1 MTPVVATLA
10 IVDYG
15 IVALYVGLVI
25 AIGLYYA
32 GRQSTSGDFFLAR
45 RSLGRWPLALSLT
58 GTLVTAAVY
67 LGLPSAAYEQG
78 LKCLVVP
85 LAVWIAVPVL
95 VGFVLPIFRGLGVAT
110 LHEYLELRFDG
121 RVRLLASMALVAW
134 RLVWLAAMIALPG
147 RALCMA
153 AGWDLAPGWLALAL
167 VGVTI
172 LYVVAGG
179 MKAAVWTDVVQ
190 VAAMFAGGLVV
201 IGAVWSHLDGG
212 PQRVLEVAGGLGR
225 LSPADFTFDAQRAW
239 SLWGA
244 LPHWLLVALAFY
256 TADQVTAQRL
266 LSTKSVDAARTTF
279 VAHALAISLLQA
291 LLIYL
296 GLCLLAYY
304 HDHPQTM
311 RPEWVANV
319 DNLTGEPMRGPDGRP
334 LIAGGRP
341 WTPATL
347 EELVRQ
353 KRLLKPNS
361 KEPFTS
367 AKEVIDPETGELS
380 IEMLAMRRPTPGPL
394 KGEMIVANGA
404 HGEMLPHFMARRLP
418 WGVAGLAIVA
428 LLAAAMSSIDSSIHS
443 ISTILVID
451 WHRRFGL
458 ARGWLARRAGKQVAE
473 LTEQDEMRLA
483 RPLTL
488 LVGIAAT
495 LLALALGQ
503 VGSFVSIVISITGIL
518 GAPLLGVF
526 LLGLFTRGC
535 TAIGALAAFVGG
547 ALAAAG
553 MTAQIK
559 WPGLR
564 ILPAGYLPH
573 EIWVF
578 TAGVAVT
585 VLVGIAASLLAGQR
599 KTNTALRGLVVGCGH
614 PGVLASEEEVTVIG
628 ELGAETSAIEG
639 DEDDEELR
647 WK

>member
-15 IVALYVGLVI
+15 IVALYVGLVT

-32 GRQSTSGDFFLAR
+32 GRQPTSGDFFLAR

-67 LGLPSAAYEQG
+67 LGLPSVAYEQG

-85 LAVWIAVPVL
+85 LAVWMVLPAL
-95 VGFVLPIFRGLGVAT
+95 VGFVLPIFRGLGLAT

-121 RVRLLASMALVAW
+121 RVRLLASMASVVW
-134 RLVWLAAMIALPG
+134 RLVWVAAMIALPG
-147 RALCMA
+147 RAICLA
-153 AGWDLAPGWLALAL
+153 AGWDLSPWWLALA
-167 VGVTI
+167 VGGVTT

-179 MKAAVWTDVVQ
+179 MKAAVWTDAVQ

-201 IGAVWSHLDGG
+201 IGAVWSRLDGG

-225 LSPADFTFDAQRAW
+225 LSPADFAFDAQRAW

-244 LPHWLLVALAFY
+244 LPHWLLVALTFY
-256 TADQVTAQRL
+256 IADQVTAQRL
-266 LSTKSVDAARTTF
+266 LSAKSVDAARTTF
-279 VAHALAISLLQA
+279 VVHALAISLLQA

-304 HDHPQTM
+304 HDHPQAM

-319 DNLTGEPMRGPDGRP
+319 DNLTREPMRGPDGLPLIPAGRP
-334 LIAGGRP
+334 L
-341 WTPATL
+341 TPAHL

-367 AKEVIDPETGELS
+367 VKEVIDPETGELS
-380 IEMLAMRRPTPGPL
+380 IETLAMRRPTPGPL
-394 KGEMIVANGA
+394 KGEILVAQGA
-404 HGEMLPHFMARRLP
+404 PDEMLPQFIAGGHLP
-418 WGVAGLAIVA
+418 WGAAGLAVVA
-428 LLAAAMSSIDSSIHS
+428 LLAAAMSSMDSSIHS
-443 ISTILVID
+443 ITTVLVVD

-458 ARGWLARRAGKQVAE
+458 ARGWLARRAGKPIAE
-473 LTEQDEMRLA
+473 ITEHDEMCLA

-488 LVGIAAT
+488 LVGIGAT
-495 LLALALGQ
+495 LLAVALDRFGD
-503 VGSFVSIVISITGIL
+503 SISIVISITGIL
-518 GAPLLGVF
+518 GAPLLGIF
-526 LLGLFTRGC
+526 LLGLLTRGC
-535 TAIGALAAFVGG
+535 TATGALAAFVGG

-559 WPGLR
+559 WPELR
-564 ILPAGYLPH
+564 ILPAGLMPH

-585 VLVGIAASLLAGQR
+585 MLVGSAASLLAGRR
-599 KTNTALRGLVVGCGH
+599 KTNVALRGLVIGCGH

-628 ELGAETSAIEG
+628 ELGGETPSA
-639 DEDDEELR
+639 EDDEELR